1 MANKLYND
9 TSVKAIADAIRAKN
23 GTTNT
28 YNISE
33 MATAITNIPSGSGIE
48 PIEKTWNIVNPQVQP
63 YLDWVAQNPY
73 SSSDYTTSYFD
84 DHTYEVNDDPVG
96 IDLTLPTGNLI
107 VTDEGSNH
115 SYSEVITAGTK
126 TIYNLIPHKTNFTV
140 ENNGNIVSAGILTP
154 TGARRF
160 IKGSGVNNWDL
171 NMRDLGGLTCDGGT
185 IKYGKIIRG
194 GAIYTGD
201 PETLRILHD
210 EVGIRAEL
218 DLLGGHLGN
227 NTSPIGNDVDFCC
240 PTSDGTEW
248 IYYDIS
254 KTTSMRQAFRFIFDS
269 VKRNRM
275 LYYHCQQGADRT
287 GTLSVLIEGLL
298 GVPQNQ
304 VDVDYELTSFS
315 SDGNGLRKRNEI
327 AYKSFMTQTINNLPG
342 STFRDKIVNYIAS
355 LGFTADEINDFR
367 ASISTGTPE
376 TVTPSI
382 ATYTVTKTE
391 TNTAITGE
399 SSATQYQGYEAEIA
413 PLDDYVIN
421 NITVTMGGV
430 DITSQVLIA
439 EKTNR
444 YLSITKALSNCSMD
458 NSKSRVIE
466 EQGYGATITAD
477 DGYTLDGGTITITMG
492 GVDVSTYYSNGKIAI
507 PNVTGDIVITAT
519 AVQSAPAYT
528 NLADPT
534 SAEWKDGY
542 RITSSGIAA
551 QSGKT
556 VSNPIDVAVG
566 DVIRVKGVDFDS
578 EDRYQ
583 LVGKNS
589 GGITVT
595 NRVYISIL
603 PDAVLD
609 YSLEGDIHT
618 FTVVYNNLASD
629 GKFCVAFTT
638 PTDTSTI
645 IITRNEEIS

>member
-1 MANKLYND
+1 
-9 TSVKAIADAIRAKN
+9 
-23 GTTNT
+23 
-28 YNISE
+28 
-33 MATAITNIPSGSGIE
+33 MATLAQRLQSEIDRANGATSKLDTTIHNAIGSLIDGYGKGGGIE
-48 PIEKTWNIVNPQVQP
+48 PIEETYNIVNSQVQA
-63 YLDWVAQNPY
+63 YLDWVEQNPY
-73 SSSDYTTSYFD
+73 SASDYTTSYFD
-84 DHTYEVNDDPVG
+84 DHEFTVNDDPVG
-96 IDLTLPTGNLI
+96 IDLTLPAGNLI

-126 TIYNLIPHKTNFTV
+126 TIYNLIPYKTKFIV
-140 ENNGNIVSAGILTP
+140 ESNGDIVSAGILTP

-171 NMRDLGGLTCDGGT
+171 NMRDLGGLTCDGGM

-194 GAIYTGD
+194 GAIYAGD
-201 PETLRILHD
+201 TETLRILHD
-210 EVGIRAEL
+210 EIGIRAEL

-227 NTSPIGNDVDFCC
+227 TTSPIGSDVDFCC
-240 PTSDGTEW
+240 PTSDGTAW
-248 IYYDIS
+248 LYYDIS
-254 KTTSMRQAFRFIFDS
+254 KTASMRQAFRFIFDS
-269 VKRNRM
+269 VKRGRM

-304 VDVDYELTSFS
+304 IDVDYELTSFS
-315 SDGNGLRKRNEI
+315 SDGNGLRKRNGT

-367 ASISTGTPE
+367 SAMSTGTPE

-413 PLDDYVIN
+413 PLDDYAIN

-444 YLSITKALSNCSMD
+444 YLSVTKALSNCSMD
-458 NSKSRVIE
+458 NSKNRVIE
-466 EQGYGATITAD
+466 GQGYGATITAY
-477 DGYTLDGGTITITMG
+477 DGYTLDSGTITITMG

-519 AVQSAPAYT
+519 AVPSAPAYT
-528 NLADPT
+528 NLADP
-534 SAEWKDGY
+534 SSEDWMNGY
-542 RITSSGIAA
+542 KISGAGAIIAA
-551 QSGKT
+551 SGKT
-556 VSNPIDVAVG
+556 LCNKIDCNTN
-566 DVIRVKGVDFDS
+566 DVIRVKGVTFKDS
-578 EDRYQ
+578 QDRY
-583 LVGKNS
+583 LIGNTS
-589 GGITVT
+589 GAAAQYA
-595 NRVYISIL
+595 YISSL
-603 PDAVLD
+603 PNV
-609 YSLEGDIHT
+609 SLSYTMEGD
-618 FTVVYNNLASD
+618 VY
-629 GKFCVAFTT
+629 AFTILQKAFSGQGNIRFSFDT
-638 PTDTSTI
+638 PTDASAV
-645 IITRNEEIS
+645 IITKNEEIE

>member
-1 MANKLYND
+1 
-9 TSVKAIADAIRAKN
+9 
-23 GTTNT
+23 
-28 YNISE
+28 
-33 MATAITNIPSGSGIE
+33 MATLAQRLQAEIDRANETTSKTDTTVHNAIGSLIDGYGQGGGIE
-48 PIEKTWNIVNPQVQP
+48 PIKKSWDIVNPQVQV
-63 YLDWVAQNPY
+63 YLDWVSQNPY
-73 SSSDYTTSYFD
+73 NENDYTTSYFD
-84 DHTYEVNDDPVG
+84 NHTYEVNDDPVG
-96 IDLTLPTGNLI
+96 AELTLPAGNLI
-107 VTDEGSNH
+107 VTDEGNNH
-115 SYSEVITAGTK
+115 TYAKPISAGAQI
-126 TIYNLIPHKTNFTV
+126 IYNLIPYRAKIYV
-140 ENNGNIVSAGILTP
+140 EKDGEIVSIGELTP

-160 IKGSGVNNWDL
+160 IKGSGKNNWDL
-171 NMRDLGGLTCDGGT
+171 NMRDLGGLSCDGGT

-201 PETLRILHD
+201 TETLRILHD

-227 NTSPIGNDVDFCC
+227 TTSPIGGDVDFCC
-240 PTSDGTEW
+240 PTSDGTDW
-248 IYYDIS
+248 LYYDIS
-254 KTTSMRQAFRFIFDS
+254 KTASMRQAFQFIFDS

-298 GVPQNQ
+298 GVLQNQ
-304 VDVDYELTSFS
+304 IDVDYELTSFS
-315 SDGNGLRKRNEI
+315 SDGNGLRKRNGT
-327 AYKSFMTQTINNLPG
+327 AYKSFITETINNLPG

-367 ASISTGTPE
+367 ATMSTGTPE

-413 PLDDYVIN
+413 PLNDYVIN

-444 YLSITKALSNCSMD
+444 YLSITKTLSNCSID
-458 NSKSRVIE
+458 NGKNRVIE

-519 AVQSAPAYT
+519 AVPSAPAYT
-528 NLADPT
+528 NLADP
-534 SAEWKDGY
+534 SSEEWKDGY
-542 RITSSGIAA
+542 RITSTGIAA

-556 VSNPIDVAVG
+556 VSNPIDIAVG
-566 DVIRVKGVDFDS
+566 DVVRVKGVSFVANT
-578 EDRYQ
+578 DRYQ
-583 LVGKNS
+583 CAGKNS
-589 GGITVT
+589 GGTEVT
-595 NRVYISIL
+595 QINYISNL
-603 PDAVLD
+603 PNTVFD
-609 YSLEGDIHT
+609 YEVVDDVHI
-618 FTVVYNNLASD
+618 FTLLSTSNISSD
-629 GKFCVAFTT
+629 GKFCVSFTT
-638 PTDTSTI
+638 PTDTSTV
-645 IITRNEEIS
+645 IITKNEEIS

>member
-1 MANKLYND
+1 MKVLSKNNKVLLAD
-9 TSVKAIADAIRAKN
+9 GQAVKWQ
-23 GTTNT
+23 
-28 YNISE
+28 
-33 MATAITNIPSGSGIE
+33 SGGVE
-48 PIEKTWNIVNPQVQP
+48 PIKEAWNIVNPQVQT

-96 IDLTLPTGNLI
+96 IDLTLPAGNLI

-115 SYSEVITAGTK
+115 SYSEAITAGAK
-126 TIYNLIPHKTNFTV
+126 TIYNLIPYKTNFNV

-201 PETLRILHD
+201 TETLRILHD

-227 NTSPIGNDVDFCC
+227 TTSPIGGDVDFCC
-240 PTSDGTEW
+240 PTSDGTAW
-248 IYYDIS
+248 LYYDIS
-254 KTTSMRQAFRFIFDS
+254 KKDSMRQAFRFIFDS
-269 VKRNRM
+269 AKRNRM

-304 VDVDYELTSFS
+304 IDVDYELTSFS
-315 SDGNGLRKRNEI
+315 SDGNGLRKRNGT
-327 AYKSFMTQTINNLPG
+327 AYKSFITETINNLPG
-342 STFRDKIVNYIAS
+342 STFRDKIVNYVAS

-367 ASISTGTPE
+367 KAMSTGTPE

-413 PLDDYVIN
+413 PLNDYVIN

-430 DITSQVLIA
+430 DITSQVLSA

-444 YLSITKALSNCSMD
+444 YLSITKTLSNCSMD

-519 AVQSAPAYT
+519 AVPSAPAYT
-528 NLADPT
+528 NLANPSSED
-534 SAEWKDGY
+534 WLNGY
-542 RITSSGIAA
+542 KISGAGAIVAA
-551 QSGKT
+551 SGKT
-556 VSNPIDVAVG
+556 LCNKIDCNTN
-566 DVIRVKGVDFDS
+566 DVIRVKGVTFKSSD
-578 EDRYQ
+578 DRY
-583 LVGKNS
+583 LIENTS
-589 GGITVT
+589 GASAQYA
-595 NRVYISIL
+595 YISAL
-603 PDAVLD
+603 PNA
-609 YSLEGDIHT
+609 SLSYTMEGD
-618 FTVVYNNLASD
+618 VY
-629 GKFCVAFTT
+629 AFTILQQTFSGQGNIRFSFDT
-638 PTDTSTI
+638 PTDANAI

>member
-23 GTTNT
+23 GKTDT
-28 YNISE
+28 YTVAE
-33 MATAITNIPSGSGIE
+33 MAGAINDIPAGSGIE
-48 PIEKTWNIVNPQVQP
+48 PIKISWNIVNPQVQP
-63 YLDWVAQNPY
+63 YLDWVEQNPY

-84 DHTYEVNDDPVG
+84 DHTYNVNDDPVG
-96 IDLTLPTGNLI
+96 AELTLPAGNLI
-107 VTDEGSNH
+107 VTDEGNN
-115 SYSEVITAGTK
+115 YTYDKQITAGK
-126 TIYNLIPHKTNFTV
+126 QIIYNLIPYRANICV
-140 ENNGNIVSAGILTP
+140 EKDGKISSIGELTP

-194 GAIYTGD
+194 GAVYKGD
-201 PETLRILHD
+201 TETLRILHD

-227 NTSPIGNDVDFCC
+227 NTSPIGSDVDFCC

-254 KTTSMRQAFRFIFDS
+254 KKDSMRQAFRFIFDS

-287 GTLSVLIEGLL
+287 GTMSVLIEGIL

-327 AYKSFMTQTINNLPG
+327 AYKSFITETINNLPG

-355 LGFTADEINDFR
+355 LGFTANEINDFR
-367 ASISTGTPE
+367 KAMSSGNPE
-376 TVTPSI
+376 VVTPSI

-430 DITSQVLIA
+430 DITSQVLSS

-444 YLSITKALSNCSMD
+444 YLSITKTLSNCSMD
-458 NSKSRVIE
+458 NSKNRVIE

-477 DGYTLDGGTITITMG
+477 DGYTLDGVTITITMG

-519 AVQSAPAYT
+519 AVPSAPAYT
-528 NLADPT
+528 NLANPSSED
-534 SAEWKDGY
+534 WMNGY
-542 RITSSGIAA
+542 RISGTGTIVAA
-551 QSGKT
+551 SGKT
-556 VSNPIDVAVG
+556 VCNKIDCNTN
-566 DVIRVKGVDFDS
+566 DVIRVKGVSFGS
-578 EDRYQ
+578 EDRY
-583 LVGKNS
+583 LFENTS
-589 GGITVT
+589 GAGSPFA
-595 NRVYISIL
+595 YISSL
-603 PDAVLD
+603 PNV
-609 YSLEGDIHT
+609 SLSYTMEGDVYAFTILQQT
-618 FTVVYNNLASD
+618 FSGQGNIRFS
-629 GKFCVAFTT
+629 FTT
-638 PTDTSTI
+638 PTDASAI

>member
-1 MANKLYND
+1 
-9 TSVKAIADAIRAKN
+9 
-23 GTTNT
+23 
-28 YNISE
+28 
-33 MATAITNIPSGSGIE
+33 MATLAQRLQAEIDRANETTSKTDTTVHNAIGSLIDGYGHGGGIE
-48 PIEKTWNIVNPQVQP
+48 PIEATYNIVNLQVQT

-84 DHTYEVNDDPVG
+84 DHEFTVDDDPVG
-96 IDLTLPTGNLI
+96 IDLTLPAGNLI
-107 VTDEGSNH
+107 VTDEGNNYTYAKS
-115 SYSEVITAGTK
+115 IAAGTQ
-126 TIYNLIPHKTNFTV
+126 TIYNLIPHKTKFTV
-140 ENNGNIVSAGILTP
+140 ENNGDIVSAGILTP

-160 IKGSGVNNWDL
+160 IKGSGKNNWDL

-201 PETLRILHD
+201 AETLRILHN

-227 NTSPIGNDVDFCC
+227 TTSPIGSDVDFCC
-240 PTSDGTEW
+240 PTSDDTAW

-254 KTTSMRQAFRFIFDS
+254 KKASMRQAFRFIFDS

-304 VDVDYELTSFS
+304 IDVDYELTSFS
-315 SDGNGLRKRNEI
+315 SDGNGLRKRNGA
-327 AYKSFMTQTINNLPG
+327 AYKSFITQTIYNLPG
-342 STFRDKIVNYIAS
+342 STFRDKIVNYIVS
-355 LGFTADEINDFR
+355 LGFTAQEINEFR
-367 ASISTGTPE
+367 AAMSTGTPE
-376 TVTPSI
+376 TLTPSI

-391 TNTAITGE
+391 TNSAIMGE
-399 SSATQYQGYEAEIA
+399 SSATQYQGYEAEIT
-413 PLDDYVIN
+413 PSEGYVIN
-421 NITVTMGGV
+421 DITVTMGGA

-444 YLSITKALSNCSMD
+444 YLSITKTLSNCSMD

-477 DGYTLDGGTITITMG
+477 EGYTLDGAAIIITMG

-519 AVQSAPAYT
+519 AVPSAPAYT

-534 SAEWKDGY
+534 SEDWLNGY
-542 RITSSGIAA
+542 KISGAGAITA

-556 VSNPIDVAVG
+556 LCNKIDCNTN
-566 DVIRVKGVDFDS
+566 DIIRVKGITFKDN
-578 EDRYQ
+578 EDRY
-583 LVGKNS
+583 LFENTTGA
-589 GGITVT
+589 GA
-595 NRVYISIL
+595 RYAYISVL
-603 PDAVLD
+603 PNI
-609 YSLEGDIHT
+609 SLSYTMEGD
-618 FTVVYNNLASD
+618 VY
-629 GKFCVAFTT
+629 AFTILQKTFDGQGNIRFSFDT
-638 PTDTSTI
+638 PTDASTV
-645 IITRNEEIS
+645 IITKNEEIS

>member
-1 MANKLYND
+1 MANVKLGND
-9 TSVKAIADAIRAKN
+9 ILNGVNTVRLQKADGEGYESFVEPISA
-23 GTTNT
+23 T
-28 YNISE
+28 YNI
-33 MATAITNIPSGSGIE
+33 
-48 PIEKTWNIVNPQVQP
+48 VNLQVQT

-84 DHTYEVNDDPVG
+84 DHEFTVDDDPVG
-96 IDLTLPTGNLI
+96 IDLTLPAGNLLVI
-107 VTDEGSNH
+107 DEGNNH
-115 SYSEVITAGTK
+115 TYTKPITAGTQ
-126 TIYNLIPHKTNFTV
+126 TIYNLIPYRAKICV
-140 ENNGNIVSAGILTP
+140 EKDGEIASIGELTP

-210 EVGIRAEL
+210 EVGVRAEL

-227 NTSPIGNDVDFCC
+227 TASPIGSDVDFCC
-240 PTSDGTEW
+240 PTSDGTAW
-248 IYYDIS
+248 LYYDIS
-254 KTTSMRQAFRFIFDS
+254 KKDSMRQAFRFIFDS
-269 VKRNRM
+269 AKRNRM

-287 GTLSVLIEGLL
+287 GTLSVLVEGLL

-304 VDVDYELTSFS
+304 IDVDYELTSFS
-315 SDGNGLRKRNEI
+315 SDGNGLRKRNGT
-327 AYKSFMTQTINNLPG
+327 AYKSFITETINNLPG

-355 LGFTADEINDFR
+355 LGFTANEINDFR
-367 ASISTGTPE
+367 AAMSTGTPE
-376 TVTPSI
+376 TVMPSI

-421 NITVTMGGV
+421 NISVTMGGV
-430 DITSQVLIA
+430 DITSQVLSA

-444 YLSITKALSNCSMD
+444 YLSITKTLSNCSID

-477 DGYTLDGGTITITMG
+477 DGHTLDGGTITITMG

-519 AVQSAPAYT
+519 AVPSAPAYT
-528 NLADPT
+528 NLADP
-534 SAEWKDGY
+534 SSEDWMNGY
-542 RITSSGIAA
+542 KISGAGAIAA
-551 QSGKT
+551 ASGKT
-556 VSNPIDVAVG
+556 VCNKIDCNTN
-566 DVIRVKGVDFDS
+566 DVIRVKGVTFKSSD
-578 EDRYQ
+578 DRYRME
-583 LVGKNS
+583 NTS
-589 GGITVT
+589 GSAASYA
-595 NRVYISIL
+595 YISVL
-603 PDAVLD
+603 PNV
-609 YSLEGDIHT
+609 SLSYTMEGD
-618 FTVVYNNLASD
+618 VY
-629 GKFCVAFTT
+629 AFTILQQAFSGQGNIRFAFDT
-638 PTDTSTI
+638 PTDASAI

>member
-1 MANKLYND
+1 MATLAQRLQAEID
-9 TSVKAIADAIRAKN
+9 RAN
-23 GTTNT
+23 GTTSKTDTTVHNA
-28 YNISE
+28 ISSL
-33 MATAITNIPSGSGIE
+33 IGGYGQVGGIE
-48 PIEKTWNIVNPQVQP
+48 PIKETYNIVNSQVQA
-63 YLDWVAQNPY
+63 YLDWVEQNPY
-73 SSSDYTTSYFD
+73 SASDYTTSYFD

-96 IDLTLPTGNLI
+96 VELTLPAGNLI
-107 VTDEGSNH
+107 VTDEGNNYTYAKPVS
-115 SYSEVITAGTK
+115 AGAQ
-126 TIYNLIPHKTNFTV
+126 TIYNLIPYRAKICV
-140 ENNGNIVSAGILTP
+140 EKDGEIASIGELTP

-210 EVGIRAEL
+210 EVGVRAEL

-315 SDGNGLRKRNEI
+315 SDGNGLRKRNGTV
-327 AYKSFMTQTINNLPG
+327 YKQFITETINNLPG

-367 ASISTGTPE
+367 AAMSTGTPE

-399 SSATQYQGYEAEIA
+399 SSATQYQGYEAEIT
-413 PLDDYVIN
+413 PSVGYVIN
-421 NITVTMGGV
+421 DITVTMGGV
-430 DITSQVLIA
+430 DITSQVLSA

-444 YLSITKALSNCSMD
+444 YLSITKTLSNCSID
-458 NSKSRVIE
+458 NRKNRVIE
-466 EQGYGATITAD
+466 GQGYGATITAD
-477 DGYTLDGGTITITMG
+477 DGYTLDGGTITITIG
-492 GVDVSTYYSNGKIAI
+492 GVDMSTYYSNGKIAI
-507 PNVTGDIVITAT
+507 PNVTGNIVITAT
-519 AVQSAPAYT
+519 AVPSAPAYT
-528 NLADPT
+528 NLADPL
-534 SAEWKDGY
+534 SSEWKDGY
-542 RITSSGIAA
+542 RIASTGIAA

-556 VSNPIDVAVG
+556 VSNPIDVVVG
-566 DVIRVKGVDFDS
+566 DVVRVKGVSFVS

-583 LVGKNS
+583 CEGKNS
-589 GGITVT
+589 GGTVVT
-595 NRVYISIL
+595 QRQYISNL
-603 PDAVLD
+603 PDTVFNYEVVND
-609 YSLEGDIHT
+609 VHI
-618 FTVVYNNLASD
+618 FTLLSTSNIASE
-629 GKFCVAFTT
+629 GKFCVAFNT
-638 PTDTSTI
+638 PTDASAV

>member
-1 MANKLYND
+1 
-9 TSVKAIADAIRAKN
+9 
-23 GTTNT
+23 
-28 YNISE
+28 
-33 MATAITNIPSGSGIE
+33 MATLAQRLQAEIDRANATTSKTDTTVHNAIGSLIDGYGQGGGIE
-48 PIEKTWNIVNPQVQP
+48 PIEKTWDIVNPQVQA
-63 YLDWVAQNPY
+63 YLTWVEQNPY
-73 SSSDYTTSYFD
+73 SASDYTTSYFD

-96 IDLTLPTGNLI
+96 VDLILPAGNLI

-115 SYSEVITAGTK
+115 SYSEAITAGTK
-126 TIYNLIPHKTNFTV
+126 TIYNLIPYKTKFTV
-140 ENNGNIVSAGILTP
+140 ENNGNIVSTGILTP

-171 NMRDLGGLTCDGGT
+171 NMRDLGGLTCDGGM

-201 PETLRILHD
+201 TETLRILHD

-227 NTSPIGNDVDFCC
+227 TTSPIGGDVDFCC
-240 PTSDGTEW
+240 PTSDGTAW
-248 IYYDIS
+248 LYYDIS
-254 KTTSMRQAFRFIFDS
+254 KKDSMRQAFRFIFDS
-269 VKRNRM
+269 AKRNRM

-304 VDVDYELTSFS
+304 IDVDYELTSFS
-315 SDGNGLRKRNEI
+315 SDGNGLRKRNGT
-327 AYKSFMTQTINNLPG
+327 AYKSFITQTINNLPG

-355 LGFTADEINDFR
+355 LGFTANEINDFR
-367 ASISTGTPE
+367 AAMSTGTPE

-382 ATYTVTKTE
+382 STYTVTKTE

-399 SSATQYQGYEAEIA
+399 SSATQYQGYEAEIT
-413 PLDDYVIN
+413 PSEGYVIN
-421 NITVTMGGV
+421 DITVTMGGV

-444 YLSITKALSNCSMD
+444 YLSITKTLSNCSMD
-458 NSKSRVIE
+458 NSKNRVIE

-519 AVQSAPAYT
+519 AVPSAPVYT
-528 NLADPT
+528 NLADP
-534 SAEWKDGY
+534 SSEDWIDGY
-542 RITSSGIAA
+542 KISGAGAIIEA
-551 QSGKT
+551 SGKT
-556 VSNPIDVAVG
+556 MSNKIDCNTN
-566 DVIRVKGVDFDS
+566 DIIRVKGIIFKDS
-578 EDRYQ
+578 QDRY
-583 LVGKNS
+583 LMENLS
-589 GGITVT
+589 GSSYSYA
-595 NRVYISIL
+595 YISAL
-603 PDAVLD
+603 PNTTLS
-609 YSLEGDIHT
+609 YTMEGD
-618 FTVVYNNLASD
+618 VY
-629 GKFCVAFTT
+629 AFTILQKTFNGQGNIRFSFDT
-638 PTDTSTI
+638 PTDASTI